1 MLRPHW
7 LGLALFALA
16 ATACSGRSVVG
27 GPADAAAVDTGLDAP
42 ATDLGSDTGPAD
54 TGPADTG
61 PADTGPADTGVDVP
75 AADTGPTR
83 CTGDGDCAGNPAG
96 AVCDTA
102 SGRCVPCT
110 PATDRCPTG
119 QYCTTDNACAAGCRD
134 DAACMPD
141 GGMGGR
147 CNPATRQC
155 VQCLTDAHCAA
166 GTLCVGNVCVMGC
179 TSERPCPSG
188 QTCCDS
194 ACLDTRSNIASC
206 GACGNRCDVANA
218 QAACRD
224 GVCAVGLCTAP
235 FADCDNDP
243 RNGCEVNLNT
253 DTNRCGACTT
263 RCDLANATAAC
274 TMGQCAVA
282 MCAAGFGDCDGNAA
296 NGCET
301 NTGTSVSH
309 CGACGTVCMG
319 ADNATPACAA
329 GRCGFTCAAGFAD
342 CDGSAANGCEVNTT
356 NTPSHCGACGR
367 ACAVPNG
374 TAGCAMSQCT
384 VARCNAGF
392 ADCNGDDDDG
402 CETATV
408 SNNTACGACGVRCAA
423 GQVCAAGACVSDC
436 RRSGAVACGDGT
448 VCDYTDG
455 QCRPTGARCL
465 LTGEFA
471 PCGAQRCGPGSAC
484 NPRTMACVPTSSC
497 AAVAC
502 EPGTDRCWGDRCPCE
517 RPPAGCTTLAP
528 TAVPSA
534 FLSGAFGFDIDDAC
548 NLYTATMLSGPD
560 YVRRAAPNGQ
570 VTTWTSVANL
580 NMGEVSAQRRS
591 NAGGGGEAANVAF
604 TYICC
609 ASCGCASTPP
619 QGVGHVQSNG
629 SLPVVVPATVTS
641 GTGPFGS
648 GGLDT
653 GPYGLSVSAVGE
665 FFVGNV
671 RANGDYFRYDVA
683 GGSITAITS
692 LPRRVTASTSFDL
705 DTMLVAVEGGGL
717 HLVDRAPGGTV
728 RALGTLGADV
738 QSVRRDT
745 FTGRFYASLRDGRV
759 VSFASDGTG
768 VTTEASG
775 VGASR
780 IALSP
785 DGWLYILRTVGGP
798 ITRIALPATR

>member
-1 MLRPHW
+1 VRPGLRRR
-7 LGLALFALA
+7 GQRDLALRVDGLPHHLRAGLRRLRRHGRQRLRGAALHHE
-16 ATACSGRSVVG
+16 R
-27 GPADAAAVDTGLDAP
+27 
-42 ATDLGSDTGPAD
+42 
-54 TGPADTG
+54 
-61 PADTGPADTGVDVP
+61 
-75 AADTGPTR
+75 
-83 CTGDGDCAGNPAG
+83 
-96 AVCDTA
+96 
-102 SGRCVPCT
+102 
-110 PATDRCPTG
+110 
-119 QYCTTDNACAAGCRD
+119 
-134 DAACMPD
+134 
-141 GGMGGR
+141 
-147 CNPATRQC
+147 
-155 VQCLTDAHCAA
+155 AH
-166 GTLCVGNVCVMGC
+166 
-179 TSERPCPSG
+179 
-188 QTCCDS
+188 
-194 ACLDTRSNIASC
+194 C
-206 GACGNRCDVANA
+206 GACGRACAGGPNA
-218 QAACRD
+218 T
-224 GVCAVGLCTAP
+224 GVCLSGT
-235 FADCDNDP
+235 
-243 RNGCEVNLNT
+243 
-253 DTNRCGACTT
+253 CGIE
-263 RCDLANATAAC
+263 
-274 TMGQCAVA
+274 
-282 MCAAGFGDCDGNAA
+282 CAAGFADCDGNAA
-296 NGCET
+296 NGCE
-301 NTGTSVSH
+301 V
-309 CGACGTVCMG
+309 
-319 ADNATPACAA
+319 D
-329 GRCGFTCAAGFAD
+329 
-342 CDGSAANGCEVNTT
+342 
-356 NTPSHCGACGR
+356 
-367 ACAVPNG
+367 
-374 TAGCAMSQCT
+374 
-384 VARCNAGF
+384 
-392 ADCNGDDDDG
+392 
-402 CETATV
+402 
-408 SNNTACGACGVRCAA
+408 
-423 GQVCAAGACVSDC
+423 
-436 RRSGAVACGDGT
+436 
-448 VCDYTDG
+448 
-455 QCRPTGARCL
+455 
-465 LTGEFA
+465 
-471 PCGAQRCGPGSAC
+471 
-484 NPRTMACVPTSSC
+484 TMACVPTSSC